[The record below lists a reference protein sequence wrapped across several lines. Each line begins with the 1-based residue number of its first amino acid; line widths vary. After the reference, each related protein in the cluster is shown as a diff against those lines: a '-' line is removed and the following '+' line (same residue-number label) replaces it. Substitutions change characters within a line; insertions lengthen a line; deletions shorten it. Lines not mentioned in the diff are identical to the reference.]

1 LTNQLVHSCLS
12 SWIFCAFA
20 SLSIPYNPTHLKF
33 RKKTR
38 IASPICSATRCSP
51 TGSSSTGPAGKLPCK
66 LQSPRELPR
75 RVSSP
80 AGTTDRQ
87 MSRRRS
93 AAAPGLHGRAAPAGA
108 DRHQEHVGRTRSPT
122 HPCSSEPDPDELLR
136 DARAAASE
144 ELRRVAI
151 ELPLGRE
158 GSAGWRGTCAG
169 AAAGSSCAFRYDR
182 RRKQMHGAL
191 VVTGSPRAG
200 ELLPVRAPPSRIPT
214 SYAIAPPPRRRAG
227 HAGRRRKARTWD
239 DHRGVLWAVR
249 AGRPNRAPKK

>member
-1 LTNQLVHSCLS
+1 VLLLLYLSPTTPRILS
-12 SWIFCAFA
+12 SEKK
-20 SLSIPYNPTHLKF
+20 NTHRFTNLLGDEMLPDGQQ
-33 RKKTR
+33 RHRTGR
-38 IASPICSATRCSP
+38 QAPLQVAT
-51 TGSSSTGPAGKLPCK
+51 
-66 LQSPRELPR
+66 PRELPR

-80 AGTTDRQ
+80 AGTTDRR

-108 DRHQEHVGRTRSPT
+108 GRHQEHVGRTRSPA
-122 HPCSSEPDPDELLR
+122 HPCSSELDPDELLR

-191 VVTGSPRAG
+191 VVTGSPQAG

-227 HAGRRRKARTWD
+227 HAGRRRKARAGD
-239 DHRGVLWAVR
+239 DHWSITMREYWISKKPAVSPQR
-249 AGRPNRAPKK
+249 EGARFFASRY